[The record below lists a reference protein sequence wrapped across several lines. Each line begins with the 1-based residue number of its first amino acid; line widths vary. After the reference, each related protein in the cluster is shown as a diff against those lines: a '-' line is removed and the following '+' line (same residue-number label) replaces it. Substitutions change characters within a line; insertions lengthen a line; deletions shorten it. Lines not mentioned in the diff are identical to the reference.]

1 MNINN
6 IEGALKSFGPI
17 DVIKDKKNSTDALG
31 ADGFVGSS
39 QNSNQAASQNFL
51 NMLKS
56 SIEDV
61 NTEQNDAEKSV
72 RELAVGQRKNIHET
86 MIALE
91 KAEVSFKMMS
101 QVRNKIIEAYRE
113 IMRMNV

>member
-6 IEGALKSFGPI
+6 IEGAYKSFGPI
-17 DVIKDKKNSTDALG
+17 DVIREKKIPTDAVGNDG
-31 ADGFVGSS
+31 AGGDS
-39 QNSNQAASQNFL
+39 QNVQGSAGQNFL

-56 SIEDV
+56 SIDDV
-61 NTEQNDAEKSV
+61 NTQQNEAETSV

-86 MIALE
+86 MISLE